1 MVSESNIIIDSDT
14 RVRKRI
20 KGLISQYGIQKE
32 VGSTVTVLYIANCF
46 KIECINKKF
55 EIQ

>member
-32 VGSTVTVLYIANCF
+32 VGSTVTVLYIANSF